1 MWLSCEQIYK
11 VHRVVLGCMHGQKL
25 SYLSYRSGNVAYT
38 PSGVH
43 LKWCLSV
50 FLLVSDLTKSMEWHP
65 SVHL

>member
-11 VHRVVLGCMHGQKL
+11 VHRVVLECMHEQK
-25 SYLSYRSGNVAYT
+25 LSYRSGNVVYT

-43 LKWCLSV
+43 LKWCWSV
-50 FLLVSDLTKSMEWHP
+50 FLLVSDLTKSIAWHH